1 MKKVNDVP
9 DFLSNIHHQKPSE
22 PLLNSIQSLAS
33 EENFMKKLLA
43 ASLVLQKSE
52 MTVGDGGDGGDS
64 GDSGE
69 VTADNSGDRF
79 PPVILVTGET
89 LLTGPPP
96 PPPPVA
102 QFFPSKAEDDLQFL
116 PISNP
121 EISSKTKA
129 IFPQN
134 PKEDDEIVFITQ
146 KPQVNE
152 LNNLGFHQ
160 IQSPS
165 LGQQSEAHLV
175 RSQLVVGEEI
185 SATPERTVIPAERQ
199 KAEAELEQ
207 LEELGKNGNMYFLL

>member
-1 MKKVNDVP
+1 
-9 DFLSNIHHQKPSE
+9 
-22 PLLNSIQSLAS
+22 
-33 EENFMKKLLA
+33 MKKLLE
-43 ASLVLQKSE
+43 ASIVLQNTE
-52 MTVGDGGDGGDS
+52 MSDGDS

-69 VTADNSGDRF
+69 VTRDNSGDRF
-79 PPVILVTGET
+79 PPVILVTGEP
-89 LLTGPPP
+89 LLSAPAAPP

-134 PKEDDEIVFITQ
+134 QKEDDEIVFITQ
-146 KPQVNE
+146 KPQVND

-165 LGQQSEAHLV
+165 LGQKSAAHLV
-175 RSQLVVGEEI
+175 RSQLVVGEET
-185 SATPERTVIPAERQ
+185 SGTPEGNGFPAVFPTERE
-199 KAEAELEQ
+199 KAEEQLEQ
-207 LEELGKNGNMYFLL
+207 LEELGKT

>member
-1 MKKVNDVP
+1 
-9 DFLSNIHHQKPSE
+9 
-22 PLLNSIQSLAS
+22 
-33 EENFMKKLLA
+33 MKKLLE
-43 ASLVLQKSE
+43 ASLALQKSE
-52 MTVGDGGDGGDS
+52 MTVGDI

-69 VTADNSGDRF
+69 VTTDNSGDRF

-89 LLTGPPP
+89 LLSGPPP
-96 PPPPVA
+96 PPPPVT

-165 LGQQSEAHLV
+165 LGQKSEVQAHKAHLV
-175 RSQLVVGEEI
+175 RSQLVVGNQI
-185 SATPERTVIPAERQ
+185 SPTPERNIFPVERQ
-199 KAEAELEQ
+199 KAEKELEQ
-207 LEELGKNGNMYFLL
+207 LEELGKTRL